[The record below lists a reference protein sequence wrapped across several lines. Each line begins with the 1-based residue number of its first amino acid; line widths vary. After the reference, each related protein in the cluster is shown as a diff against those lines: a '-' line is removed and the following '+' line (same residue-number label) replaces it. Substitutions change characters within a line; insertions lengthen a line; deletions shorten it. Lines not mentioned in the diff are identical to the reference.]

1 MARVCKYMSPDT
13 DQLSIHREIV
23 DANSGFPVRGLPIVV
38 TDVPTKWTPR
48 GVGRVTSTR
57 ADDTPVN
64 NNRVGGNNRHIEV
77 TTRQRGAI

>member
-1 MARVCKYMSPDT
+1 MLPDT

-23 DANSGFPVRGLPIVV
+23 DANSGFPVPPIVV
-38 TDVPTKWTPR
+38 TDGPTKWPPR
-48 GVGRVTSTR
+48 GVGRVTR

-77 TTRQRGAI
+77 TTGERGAI

>member
-1 MARVCKYMSPDT
+1 MLPDT
-13 DQLSIHREIV
+13 DQLSIHRDIV
-23 DANSGFPVRGLPIVV
+23 DADSDFPVRGPPIVV
-38 TDVPTKWTPR
+38 TDGPTKWTPR
-48 GVGRVTSTR
+48 GVGRVTR